1 MSRDLPRAVVVLTGG
16 SSGIGR
22 AAAHAFAAEG
32 ARIVLAA
39 RGGGPLAVAVEECR
53 VRGAEAVAV
62 PTDVRDEAA
71 VVALR
76 DAALERFG
84 RVDVWVNGAGVMA
97 YGAFEQMPGEVF
109 RKVIETNLFG
119 QVHGARAVLPVF
131 RRQGSGVLV
140 NMASVWGRVTTPYV
154 SPYVTSKFA
163 VRAFSECLRAE
174 LRGADGIDVAT
185 MLPGAVDTPIFHNAG
200 NFSGRRVRPIPPLL
214 APEDIAE
221 GIVRCAQDPKREV
234 TYGANARILEV
245 IHAIAPGLYERF
257 APPAFRAGNF
267 ADAPAER
274 HAGNITAAST
284 HHDVNGGWR
293 SAHRRELAR
302 ALLAAAR
309 GTVSG
314 LLGRR

>member
-1 MSRDLPRAVVVLTGG
+1 
-16 SSGIGR
+16 
-22 AAAHAFAAEG
+22 
-32 ARIVLAA
+32 
-39 RGGGPLAVAVEECR
+39 
-53 VRGAEAVAV
+53 
-62 PTDVRDEAA
+62 
-71 VVALR
+71 
-76 DAALERFG
+76 
-84 RVDVWVNGAGVMA
+84 
-97 YGAFEQMPGEVF
+97 
-109 RKVIETNLFG
+109 
-119 QVHGARAVLPVF
+119 
-131 RRQGSGVLV
+131 
-140 NMASVWGRVTTPYV
+140 VWGRVTTPYV

-234 TYGANARILEV
+234 TCGANARILEV